1 MTKRQ
6 IFILLFPSILMMLIF
21 FIVPL
26 GIVFNNSLLSQN
38 GDLTIQNYLRF
49 LGDPYLL
56 QVLLRTFKI
65 GVIVTVISLIVG
77 YIIAYY
83 MTKVMTNKLAK
94 HIAYILVI
102 SPLFTSAVVRSF
114 GWMVILGNNG
124 FLNNMLMK
132 LNLIEKPIQLL
143 YNEIGIIIGLVH
155 ILVPFMILSLTGVLQ
170 NIDKRLDE
178 ASWDLGFNK
187 WQTFIKVTFPL
198 SFPGILAGSIMVFS
212 LALSAYV
219 TPAMLSGGRVQLLA
233 TLIYEQM
240 MSVFDYPFGSAV
252 SFILLVFA
260 LLILVLNNYLL
271 KSKWAE
277 AGGR

>member
-6 IFILLFPSILMMLIF
+6 ILILLFPSVIVMLVF
-21 FIVPL
+21 FILPL
-26 GIVFNNSLLSQN
+26 GIVFNNSILSQDGN
-38 GDLTIQNYLRF
+38 LTNQNYVRF
-49 LGDPYLL
+49 LSDPYFI

-65 GVIVTVISLIVG
+65 CIIVTIISLIIG
-77 YIIAYY
+77 YIIAFY
-83 MTKVMTNKLAK
+83 MTKVMQNKMAK

-124 FLNNMLMK
+124 FINNTLMN

-143 YNEIGIIIGLVH
+143 YNELGIIIGLVH

-170 NIDKRLDE
+170 NIDNRLDE
-178 ASWDLGFNK
+178 AAWDLGLNK

-240 MSVFDYPFGSAV
+240 MSVFDFPFGSAV

-260 LLILVLNNYLL
+260 LLILVMNNYLL

-277 AGGR
+277 GGR

>member
-6 IFILLFPSILMMLIF
+6 ILILLLPSILVMLLF
-21 FIVPL
+21 FVLPL
-26 GIVFNNSLLSQN
+26 GIVFNNSLLTQDGGLTSQN
-38 GDLTIQNYLRF
+38 YTRF
-49 LGDPYLL
+49 LSDPYFM
-56 QVLLRTFKI
+56 QVLLRTFRI
-65 GVIVTVISLIVG
+65 CIIVTIVSLIIG
-77 YIIAYY
+77 YIIAFY
-83 MTKVMTNKLAK
+83 MTKVMKNKMAK

-124 FLNNMLMK
+124 FINNTLMN
-132 LNLIEKPIQLL
+132 LNLIEKPVQLL

-170 NIDKRLDE
+170 NIDNRLDE
-178 ASWDLGFNK
+178 AAWDLGLNK
-187 WQTFIKVTFPL
+187 WQTFIQVTFPL

-240 MSVFDYPFGSAV
+240 MSVFDFPFGSAI
-252 SFILLVFA
+252 SFILLIFA
-260 LLILVLNNYLL
+260 LVILVMNNYLL

-277 AGGR
+277 EGGR